1 MGERPRVGDRS
12 APPDRSDT
20 GARGKAT
27 ERAEL
32 LDHLQAILDPLM
44 TGLGLAFLVLL
55 LVDYGAF
62 DLGASGRRWVGGS
75 LQLIWAL
82 FLVDFAV
89 RLVVAPSKGAYLRR
103 NWLSVLS
110 LALPFLRPLRAFR
123 AARALRSIRLVRLLG
138 GINRGMRVVR
148 RVTRGRQFAH
158 VGALTV
164 IVVLA
169 GAVGVLFFD
178 RGVAGAPIQT
188 FGDAIWW
195 SATMATTINNEQY
208 AVSPE
213 ARVIAVLVRVYA
225 VSVFGYVTASIA
237 SYLVVG
243 GVEENEETADLRADI
258 AALRGELSALRGEL
272 AAVRSGT
279 RVAVTDATPRTRAGG
294 RGTGE

>member
-1 MGERPRVGDRS
+1 MGEQPGVSDRS
-12 APPDRSDT
+12 GPPET
-20 GARGKAT
+20 GATDARGKAT

-32 LDHLQAILDPLM
+32 LDHLQAVLEPLM

-55 LVDYGAF
+55 LLDYGAF
-62 DLGASGRRWVGGS
+62 DLGADGRRWVGRS
-75 LQLIWAL
+75 LQLIWVV

-89 RLVVAPSKGAYLRR
+89 RLVVAPSKGTFLRR

-123 AARALRSIRLVRLLG
+123 AARAIRSISLVRLLG

-148 RVTRGRQFAH
+148 RVTRGRQFAY

-164 IVVLA
+164 VAVLA

-188 FGDAIWW
+188 FGDALWW

-208 AVSPE
+208 AVSLE

-243 GVEENEETADLRADI
+243 RAEEDDETTALRSDI
-258 AALRGELSALRGEL
+258 AALRGELSALRAEL
-272 AAVRSGT
+272 AT
-279 RVAVTDATPRTRAGG
+279 VADGHKEYGNDDIAG
-294 RGTGE
+294 